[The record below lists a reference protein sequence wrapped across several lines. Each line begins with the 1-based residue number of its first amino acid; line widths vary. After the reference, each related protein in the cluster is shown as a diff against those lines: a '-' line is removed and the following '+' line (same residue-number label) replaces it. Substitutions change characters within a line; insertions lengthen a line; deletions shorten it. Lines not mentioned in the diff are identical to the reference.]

1 MTDNVTTIELYFDQL
16 IGAREITQ
24 VLITDLQGRIIL
36 SRPSG
41 GAASQGGDG
50 DDQLQQQHAVDVPE
64 SNVVVSG
71 ARAITSLE
79 GLKLGTPQYIS
90 VQFHDSMGVQFVEG
104 SCIITLV
111 GARSHDQCMGGL
123 IALAQHMRSSV
134 PTFRE
139 TMKAIS
145 DASRT

>member
-1 MTDNVTTIELYFDQL
+1 MAESVTTIELYFDQL

-24 VLITDLQGRIIL
+24 VLITDLQGRLIL

-41 GAASQGGDG
+41 AGAAPQGDG
-50 DDQLQQQHAVDVPE
+50 DDRQQHAVDLPE

-90 VQFHDSMGVQFVEG
+90 IQFHDSMGVQFVEG
-104 SCIITLV
+104 SCIVTLV
-111 GARSHDQCMGGL
+111 GARSEDQCMGGL

-134 PTFRE
+134 PAFRD
-139 TMKAIS
+139 TMKTIS